1 MLIISYKFLL
11 GLTRELT
18 KMTRRA
24 DLVDN
29 LEEQI
34 NNLQTQYK
42 ATEQKYQTMLTVS
55 LDIDNTF
62 FSLLLL
68 IAYLI
73 S

>member
-55 LDIDNTF
+55 LDIDNKF
-62 FSLLLL
+62 FIFES
-68 IAYLI
+68 I
-73 S
+73 

>member
-62 FSLLLL
+62 FSFES
-68 IAYLI
+68 I
-73 S
+73 